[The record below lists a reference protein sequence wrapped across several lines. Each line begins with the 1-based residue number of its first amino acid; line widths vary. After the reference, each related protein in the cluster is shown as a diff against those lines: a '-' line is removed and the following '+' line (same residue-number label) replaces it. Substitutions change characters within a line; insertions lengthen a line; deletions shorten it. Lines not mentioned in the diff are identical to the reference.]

1 MFEKLRNRLTEI
13 KDRFGGDKEEAKPV
27 RTSAAARGTPSAP
40 KAPGPAPAA
49 AKAQAPAPAGAA
61 RPGRPPA
68 AAPAPP
74 GAAPAPSGTAPAPA
88 PAEEEHV
95 RAKVALKGS
104 QARSIRAERGEAFEG
119 GFLKR
124 KLDAGEVEEL
134 LSELELALYEGDIA
148 QETVEAMKATVQK
161 ELEGAKMGAFSD
173 RAGLVSHALRIAVE
187 NALPPDADFDATID
201 GGPRPFVIMFVGING
216 TGKTTTIAR
225 IAHRLKGRGLTPVIA
240 AGDTFRAGAIDQL
253 EVHATRLGVKLI
265 KNQPGSDPAAVAFDA
280 IEHAKARAKEVV
292 LVDTAGRM
300 QTNTGLMDEM
310 KKIKRVAK
318 PHLTLFVGDAWV
330 GNDAVDQATAFDQ
343 AVGVDGVVLT
353 KIDTDAKG
361 GAALSIAHAIGKPI
375 FFVGVGQGYED
386 LQPFSRHWMVERI
399 FGAEA

>member
-1 MFEKLRNRLTEI
+1 MFEKLRSRLTEI
-13 KDRFGGDKEEAKPV
+13 KDRFSGGKEEPDEPA
-27 RTSAAARGTPSAP
+27 RTSAAARGPA
-40 KAPGPAPAA
+40 APAA
-49 AKAQAPAPAGAA
+49 RPAASPQGPAAS
-61 RPGRPPA
+61 PPPPA
-68 AAPAPP
+68 AGRPAPP
-74 GAAPAPSGTAPAPA
+74 GAPSRAKGAPAAAPPE
-88 PAEEEHV
+88 PQLE
-95 RAKVALKGS
+95 RAKVAVREAP
-104 QARSIRAERGEAFEG
+104 ARSIRAEREEAFEG
-119 GFLKR
+119 GLLKR
-124 KLDAGEVEEL
+124 KLGPEEVEAL
-134 LSELELALYEGDIA
+134 LSDLEVALYEGDIA
-148 QETVEAMKATVQK
+148 QETVEAMKATVQS
-161 ELEGAKMGAFSD
+161 ELTGAKLGAFSD

-187 NALPPDADFDATID
+187 NALPPDADFDATVD

-225 IAHRLKGRGLTPVIA
+225 IAHRLKRRGLTPVIA

-280 IEHAKARAKEVV
+280 VEHARARHKEVV

-318 PHLTLFVGDAWV
+318 PHLTLFIGDAWV
-330 GNDAVDQATAFDQ
+330 GNDAVSQATAFDR

-353 KIDTDAKG
+353 KIDTDATG

-375 FFVGVGQGYED
+375 FFVGVGQGYDD
-386 LQPFSRHWMVERI
+386 LQPFSRTWMVERI
-399 FGAEA
+399 FGAGA

>member
-13 KDRFGGDKEEAKPV
+13 KDRFSGGKEGDEPA
-27 RTSAAARGTPSAP
+27 RTSAAAQGT
-40 KAPGPAPAA
+40 
-49 AKAQAPAPAGAA
+49 
-61 RPGRPPA
+61 R
-68 AAPAPP
+68 
-74 GAAPAPSGTAPAPA
+74 GAAPKQEQTAHPVPVQQPAAPTKKKGRAPQAP
-88 PAEEEHV
+88 PEPEHE
-95 RAKVALKGS
+95 RAAVALRHTA
-104 QARSIRAERGEAFEG
+104 ARSIRSEREDAFEG
-119 GFLKR
+119 GLLKR
-124 KLDAGEVEEL
+124 KLGPEEVEEL

-148 QETVEAMKATVQK
+148 QETVEAMKSTVRQ
-161 ELEGAKMGAFSD
+161 ELEGAKVGFRDS
-173 RAGLVSHALRIAVE
+173 GSLVAHALRIAVE
-187 NALPPDADFDATID
+187 NALPPDADFDATVD
-201 GGPRPFVIMFVGING
+201 GGARPFVIMFVGING

-225 IAHRLKGRGLTPVIA
+225 IAHRLKKRGMTPVIA

-280 IEHAKARAKEVV
+280 VEHARARHKEVV

-318 PHLTLFVGDAWV
+318 PHLTIFVGDAWV
-330 GNDAVDQATAFDQ
+330 GNDAVNQATAFDK
-343 AVGVDGVVLT
+343 AVGIDGVVLT

-386 LQPFSRHWMVERI
+386 LQPFTRTWMVERI
-399 FGAEA
+399 FGEK

>member
-1 MFEKLRNRLTEI
+1 GAPSR
-13 KDRFGGDKEEAKPV
+13 AK
-27 RTSAAARGTPSAP
+27 G
-40 KAPGPAPAA
+40 APAA
-49 AKAQAPAPAGAA
+49 A
-61 RPGRPPA
+61 PPE
-68 AAPAPP
+68 PQL
-74 GAAPAPSGTAPAPA
+74 
-88 PAEEEHV
+88 E
-95 RAKVALKGS
+95 RAKVAVREAP
-104 QARSIRAERGEAFEG
+104 ARSIRAEREEAFEG
-119 GFLKR
+119 GLLKR
-124 KLDAGEVEEL
+124 KLGPEEVEAL
-134 LSELELALYEGDIA
+134 LSDLEVALYEGDIA
-148 QETVEAMKATVQK
+148 QETVEAMKATVQS
-161 ELEGAKMGAFSD
+161 ELTGAKLGAFSD

-187 NALPPDADFDATID
+187 NALPPDADFDATVD

-225 IAHRLKGRGLTPVIA
+225 IAHRLKRRGLTPVIA

-280 IEHAKARAKEVV
+280 VEHARARHKEVV

-318 PHLTLFVGDAWV
+318 PHLTLFIGDAWV
-330 GNDAVDQATAFDQ
+330 GNDAVSQATAFDR

-353 KIDTDAKG
+353 KIDTDATG

-375 FFVGVGQGYED
+375 FFVGVGQGYDD
-386 LQPFSRHWMVERI
+386 LQPFSRTWMVERI
-399 FGAEA
+399 FGAGA